1 MKITKKFLMKIIK
14 EELLREEREVRDYD
28 QSNFVDRKGRPDQ
41 KAYKQHLE
49 KLKKYDHHSLAKQ
62 VGRNKQ
68 YSVELAPEDIPPL
81 PPATREDILSGELR
95 EETGYYTQVIKFNLK
110 KKSSF
115 FSDSTNVSEGTWKR
129 YVYSPGG
136 GAIIYED
143 SGNMEDYP
151 MG

>member
-1 MKITKKFLMKIIK
+1 MESINTTNVYVVWRNHILLIQRSAEDGNLPSYWEAPAGHVDVYCPPIDSTLSRK
-14 EELLREEREVRDYD
+14 EALR
-28 QSNFVDRKGRPDQ
+28 
-41 KAYKQHLE
+41 
-49 KLKKYDHHSLAKQ
+49 
-62 VGRNKQ
+62 
-68 YSVELAPEDIPPL
+68 
-81 PPATREDILSGELR
+81 ELR